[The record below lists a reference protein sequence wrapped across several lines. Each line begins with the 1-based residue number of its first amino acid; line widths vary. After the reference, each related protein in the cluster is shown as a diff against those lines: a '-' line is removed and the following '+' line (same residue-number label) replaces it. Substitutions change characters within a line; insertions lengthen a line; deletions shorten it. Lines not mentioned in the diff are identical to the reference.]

1 MSTVGDHL
9 VGSADR
15 SVDHQTLSRGSDD
28 DRLRRA
34 SRAGVRRLRPS
45 PSVRRARQRAVTT
58 VVQALPIFG
67 RSWLPAASQ
76 SSAIRSPRAK
86 GQ

>member
-1 MSTVGDHL
+1 MNYLPTVLEPIPVAAIATGRWATDERGRVSTIAG
-9 VGSADR
+9 
-15 SVDHQTLSRGSDD
+15 RGSGV
-28 DRLRRA
+28 
-34 SRAGVRRLRPS
+34 AG
-45 PSVRRARQRAVTT
+45 QRAETT

-67 RSWLPAASQ
+67 RSWVPAVSQ